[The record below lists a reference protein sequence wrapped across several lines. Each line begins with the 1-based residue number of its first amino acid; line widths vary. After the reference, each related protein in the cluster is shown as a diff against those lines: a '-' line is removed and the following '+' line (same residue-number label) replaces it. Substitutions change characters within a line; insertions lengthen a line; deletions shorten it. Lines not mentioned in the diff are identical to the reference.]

1 MKCSQCAF
9 DNKPGK
15 KFCVECGTKL
25 ALKCPACDAEIEGTE
40 KFCGECGQPLT
51 TPSEPVS
58 TTPSEPA
65 AKEPSFDEKIDKIQR
80 YLPKGLTE
88 KILSQ
93 KSKIEGERKQVTV
106 MFCDMEGFTTLSEE
120 IGPEEA
126 YDIVDQIYEL
136 LIHKVHDY
144 DGTVNEM
151 TGDGIVALFG
161 APIALEDAPQRALRS
176 AMAIH
181 REMSRFSD
189 RLKKEKENLLSLKM
203 RVGIHT
209 GPVVVG
215 TVGNDLRVEFKAVG
229 DTVNLASRMEG
240 LAEPGATYVTEDTF
254 KLTEGFFRFE
264 ALGEKAIKGKKEP
277 VKVYRVIASYTRRT
291 RFDVSAE
298 RGLTPLVGRERELEL
313 LLDGFERVKTGRGQA
328 FSIMAEAGVGKSRLL
343 YEFRKAVSGE
353 DAMFLEGRCLSYSRG
368 VAYHPIIDILKSN
381 FDVRDRDGDLDI
393 REKVISGLKTLKAD
407 EASTLPYLL
416 ELLSV
421 KDSGMNKIPLSPE
434 AKKDRIIEAINHI
447 CLKGSQ
453 IRPLILA
460 YEDLHWLDKSSEDVL
475 KFGLENIP
483 GASVLMI
490 FTYRPE
496 FVHTWGGKSYH
507 SQVNL
512 NRLSNRES
520 LAMVAYLLGTEDID
534 RELEEM
540 ILEKTEGIPFF
551 IEEFIRSL
559 KDLKIIERKNS
570 KYHLAKDTQEMTIPS
585 TVHDVIMA
593 RVDTLPEGAK
603 GGLQT
608 GSVIEREFSYELI
621 KRVTGLPEQE
631 LLAHLSVLKDSELL
645 YERGVYPEANYIFNN
660 ALTREVV
667 YESMLTK
674 RQKGLHVEI
683 ANAIEDLYKDNI
695 ESQYGVLAEHY
706 IAGENYEKG
715 AEYSNLAG
723 KKAQRAASFKEAIE
737 FVEKE
742 VFCLERLP
750 ITQATQRKIIDAR
763 ARLGGYH
770 ISLTHH
776 VEANEAVAP
785 IAELA
790 EELNYQKR
798 LPMIYTMMGTY
809 SHWVEEDY
817 SEAFRY
823 LSEAL
828 KISEIIQDKVSLWYA
843 NFFLGMSL
851 SFHCEFEKG
860 LEHLKKSLD
869 SARNPI
875 PISMAKC
882 GMSTFTNVFHG
893 KIDLAYETSK
903 EALQMAQESGDI
915 YIKGIACSSHGI
927 SCYARGLLDE
937 AEHTLLQALTFCEK
951 ASQLGW
957 WTWAAG
963 FLGHVYFDMGEHEK
977 AQDHYL
983 QGISALERTG
993 IYPFMAN
1000 MWKVSMTRSKA
1011 LNGDQD
1017 IKLSELFQYYENI
1030 NVEAVKGWTARHV
1043 AEVLLNIDDQHLS
1056 EAEDWVNKAIKV
1068 DKQNGTM
1075 WPLGGDYALY
1085 AELLKR
1091 KNDPPEAQ
1099 EKLNQAIAI
1108 FKDGGA
1114 DRWAEKYMKELVAP

>member
-1 MKCSQCAF
+1 
-9 DNKPGK
+9 
-15 KFCVECGTKL
+15 
-25 ALKCPACDAEIEGTE
+25 
-40 KFCGECGQPLT
+40 
-51 TPSEPVS
+51 
-58 TTPSEPA
+58 
-65 AKEPSFDEKIDKIQR
+65 
-80 YLPKGLTE
+80 
-88 KILSQ
+88 
-93 KSKIEGERKQVTV
+93 
-106 MFCDMEGFTTLSEE
+106 
-120 IGPEEA
+120 
-126 YDIVDQIYEL
+126 
-136 LIHKVHDY
+136 
-144 DGTVNEM
+144 
-151 TGDGIVALFG
+151 
-161 APIALEDAPQRALRS
+161 
-176 AMAIH
+176 
-181 REMSRFSD
+181 
-189 RLKKEKENLLSLKM
+189 
-203 RVGIHT
+203 
-209 GPVVVG
+209 
-215 TVGNDLRVEFKAVG
+215 
-229 DTVNLASRMEG
+229 MEG

-264 ALGEKAIKGKKEP
+264 ALGAKEVKGKKAP
-277 VKVYRVIASYTRRT
+277 VKVYRVIASYSRRT

-313 LLDGFERVKTGRGQA
+313 LLDGFERAKSGRGQA

-343 YEFRKAVSGE
+343 YEFRKAVSSE

-381 FDVRDRDGDLDI
+381 FDIRDRDGDLEV
-393 REKVISGLKTLKAD
+393 REKVISGLKILKAD

-421 KDSGMNKIPLSPE
+421 KDSGIDKIPLSPE

-447 CLKGSQ
+447 SLKGSQ

-460 YEDLHWLDKSSEDVL
+460 YEDLHWIDKSSEDVL
-475 KFGLENIP
+475 KYVLENIP

-520 LAMVAYLLGTEDID
+520 LAMVTRILGIEEID
-534 RELEEM
+534 RGLEEL

-559 KDLKIIERKNS
+559 KELRIIARKDN
-570 KYHLAKDTQEMTIPS
+570 KYHLAKDSQKMTIPS

-667 YESMLTK
+667 YDSMLTK
-674 RQKGLHVEI
+674 RQKRLHVEI
-683 ANAIEDLYKDNI
+683 ANAIEDLYKGNI
-695 ESQYGVLAEHY
+695 DGQYGVLAEHY
-706 IAGENYEKG
+706 ISGENYEKG

-737 FVEKE
+737 YAEKE
-742 VFCLERLP
+742 VFCLERLET
-750 ITQATQRKIIDAR
+750 TQATQRKIIDAR
-763 ARLGGYH
+763 ARLAGYH

-785 IAELA
+785 IADLA
-790 EELNYQKR
+790 LELNYQKR
-798 LPMIYTMMGTY
+798 LPMIYIMMGTY
-809 SHWVEEDY
+809 SHWVEEDD

-828 KISEIIQDKVSLWYA
+828 KISQIIQDKVSLWYA
-843 NFFLGMSL
+843 SFFLGMSL

-860 LEHLKKSLD
+860 LEHLTKALD
-869 SARNPI
+869 LGKLANNPI

-882 GMSTFTNVFHG
+882 GMSTFTYVFHG
-893 KIDLAYETSK
+893 KNDLAYQTSR
-903 EALQMAQESGDI
+903 EALQIAQESGDI
-915 YIKGIACSSHGI
+915 YIKGIASSSHGI
-927 SCYARGLLDE
+927 SCYGKGLLDE
-937 AEHTLLQALTFCEK
+937 AENTLLQALSFCEK

-963 FLGHVYFDMGEHEK
+963 CLGHVYFDMGEYEK
-977 AQDHYL
+977 AQDYYE

-1000 MWKVSMTRSKA
+1000 MWKVSMARSKA
-1011 LNGDQD
+1011 LNNDQD
-1017 IKLSELFQYYENI
+1017 IKLTEIFEYYENI
-1030 NVEAVKGWTARHV
+1030 NVKVAKGWAARHV
-1043 AEVLLNIDDQHLS
+1043 AEVLLNRDDQHIS
-1056 EAEDWVNKAIKV
+1056 ESEDWVEKAIEV
-1068 DKQNGTM
+1068 DTKNCTM
-1075 WPLGGDYALY
+1075 WSLGGDYAFY
-1085 AELLKR
+1085 ADLFKR
-1091 KNDPPEAQ
+1091 KGDQSKAK
-1099 EKLNQAIAI
+1099 EKLIKAIEI
-1108 FKDGGA
+1108 FKEGGA
-1114 DRWAEKYMKELVAP
+1114 DRWAEKYEKELAAL